1 MNITS
6 ENLKKS
12 EVKLTVELSE
22 LEMEGYY
29 QKALD
34 KLAKQINV
42 KGFRQGHVPREVA
55 EKELN
60 KEFITAHAVDM
71 AIPPSYVEAIKEK
84 KLEPIARPKV
94 NVTSTSPLKF
104 EAIVP
109 LYPEVKLKDYKKITL
124 ERQKVELKED
134 EMSAEMS
141 RLQGFHAHYHDA
153 DRPAQIGDR
162 VEVDF
167 QGFDEGGAQLDGT
180 TSKNHPIV
188 IGDKMFVPGFEE
200 NLIGMV
206 KDQEKDFKV
215 TFPADYFHTP
225 FQNKVVVFK
234 VKVNRIEERHL
245 PELNAELIKK
255 ISGKDMT
262 LDEFKKELRENL
274 LKGREQ
280 EEKTR
285 LENSLLEQIEARTE
299 VELAE
304 ALVDDEIDFMMEEQ
318 KQQIAE
324 RGLKWEDYLKAVN
337 KTEHDWHKEKHPD
350 AEKRLKLRFGVQ
362 ELFKLEKIEVT
373 DEELNKSFEEE
384 LKVLASMSYQPNQ
397 EEQDM
402 FKNRLRSKL
411 KMEKLIGAFIK

>member
-124 ERQKVELKED
+124 ERQKVELKEE

-153 DRPAQIGDR
+153 DRPAQVGDR

-337 KTEHDWHKEKHPD
+337 KTEHDWHKEKHPE

>member
-94 NVTSTSPLKF
+94 NVTSTTPLKF

-124 ERQKVELKED
+124 ERQKVELKEE

-153 DRPAQIGDR
+153 DRAAQVGDR

-337 KTEHDWHKEKHPD
+337 KTEHDWHKEKHPE

>member
-124 ERQKVELKED
+124 ERQKVELKEE

-337 KTEHDWHKEKHPD
+337 KTEHDWHKEKHPE

>member
-6 ENLKKS
+6 EKIKNS

-22 LEMEGYY
+22 LEMEVYY
-29 QKALD
+29 QKALE
-34 KLAKQINV
+34 KLSKQINV
-42 KGFRQGHVPREVA
+42 KGFRQGHVPKDVA
-55 EKELN
+55 ERELN

-71 AIPPSYVEAIKEK
+71 AIPPTYVDAIKDQ

-94 NVTSTSPLKF
+94 NVISTSPLKF
-104 EAIVP
+104 EATVP
-109 LYPEVKLKDYKKITL
+109 LYPEVKLKDYKKIQV
-124 ERQKVELKED
+124 EPQKVELTD
-134 EMSAEMS
+134 QEMQEELK
-141 RLQGFHAHYHDA
+141 RLQGFHAHYHDV
-153 DRPAQIGDR
+153 DRAAQTGDR

-167 QGFDEGGAQLDGT
+167 QGFDETGVPLEGT
-180 TSKNHPIV
+180 ISKNHPIV

-200 NLIGMV
+200 NLMGMT
-206 KDQEKDFKV
+206 KEQEKEFKV

-245 PELNAELIKK
+245 PELDAELIKK
-255 ISGKDMT
+255 ISGKEMT
-262 LDEFKKELRENL
+262 LEDFKKELRDNL
-274 LKGREQ
+274 LKGRQ
-280 EEKTR
+280 QDEKTR
-285 LENSLLEQIEARTE
+285 QENSLLEQIEARTE

-304 ALVDDEIDFMMEEQ
+304 ALVHDEVDFMIDEQ
-318 KQQIAE
+318 KQQLSE

-337 KTEHDWHKEKHPD
+337 KTEQDLHKEKHQE

-373 DEELNKSFEEE
+373 DADLEKSYQEE
-384 LKVLASMSYQPNQ
+384 LKVLASMNYQPNL

-411 KMEKLIGAFIK
+411 KMEKLIAVFLK